1 MSVETI
7 SDWLYQTTFS
17 TTLRDT
23 DWVIPTVQSIHI
35 LAIGV
40 VFGSA
45 LISDLRLAGVLA
57 TEETP
62 ATVVRRD
69 LPWMWTALAV
79 LLLTGLL
86 MVLAEPGRTLG
97 NAVFWS
103 KMALVLVAFTLT
115 LFFRRPLLDPAFE
128 AEHARWREAIKPA
141 SWLSLAVW
149 VAVIFCGRWIAYA

>member
-23 DWVIPTVQSIHI
+23 DWVIPTVQSTHI

-62 ATVVRRD
+62 ATVVRRY